1 MKEYQI
7 RVDDWIKKYGVRYFN
22 ELTNLAILM
31 EEMGE
36 FSRIVAREYGEQSFK
51 KSEQE
56 FAVKDKLAE
65 ELSDILFVC
74 FCMANQMGIDLEEAF
89 EKNIIKKTGRDHS
102 RHTGNPKLNP

>member
-7 RVDDWIKKYGVRYFN
+7 RVDDWIRTYGVRYFN

-31 EEMGE
+31 EELGE
-36 FSRIVAREYGEQSFK
+36 FSRLVSRVYGEQSFK
-51 KSEQE
+51 KTEQDINI
-56 FAVKDKLAE
+56 KDKLSE

-74 FCMANQMGIDLEEAF
+74 FCLANQMGIDLEEAF
-89 EKNIIKKTGRDHS
+89 EKNLAKKTERDQA